1 MKKIIT
7 ITSIALVLLSG
18 CSSNSDTSSNKIK
31 VMTSYYPYALV
42 AEEIGGDLIDVESIY
57 PIDSDA
63 HSYEIT
69 PQQTMDLQDADLIII
84 TNDEEDSAIYNSL
97 KDNDNILSVVE
108 EHDDEDHDD
117 EDHDDEDHDNEDHDD
132 EDHDHDSHSWLSPT
146 QMSFAVDAISQAL
159 VDLDEENKLVYTTS
173 ASEIENQLTI
183 VSDKYETFGKEQT
196 KPIIATHDAYNA
208 LTEDYGIEFVTLYG
222 AHHDDEPTT
231 KEIIDTVD
239 LIKDKSIK
247 TIFVEQDDPS
257 NKVMRQLAD
266 ETAVNVDTLY
276 TLESESSSKSFNSII
291 DFYNYNLKMFEEGQ
305 K

>member
-108 EHDDEDHDD
+108 EHDD